1 MSNLTI
7 LGDTSGS
14 VGLQSPA
21 IAGSTTL
28 TLPSTSGTVLTNSTS
43 GAVLQVANANY
54 ATSNSTTSTSYVTA
68 VTGTV
73 TVKSATSNI
82 VINAVFGW
90 NTANANSYI
99 KYDRTV
105 GGSTTNLY
113 TSASW
118 TLRNNNAGLVDMMP
132 YVLYV
137 DTHGQAV
144 GTTITYTIS
153 VNRCSG
159 SGTIITNEGFT
170 ARITM
175 TEVAA

>member
-14 VGLQSPA
+14 VVLQAPA
-21 IAGSTTL
+21 VAGATTL
-28 TLPSTSGTVLTNSTS
+28 TLPATTGTVLTNTTS
-43 GAVLQVANANY
+43 GTVLQVANANY
-54 ATSNSTTSTSYVTA
+54 TTSNSTTSTSYITA

-82 VINAVFGW
+82 VINAAFGW
-90 NTANANSYI
+90 NTANANSLI

-118 TLRNNNAGLVDMMP
+118 VLRNNNAGLVDMIP
-132 YVLYV
+132 YVLFV

-153 VNRCSG
+153 VNRGSG
-159 SGTIITNEGFT
+159 SGTIITNENFT